1 MSVFL
6 KIKDTFNK
14 ALKKGVECDS
24 VFLTDEDYIEFC
36 SDFKMENISEITI
49 NGIKLSI
56 SKLKDKENS
65 FLTIT
70 QIISSLPQKEEKNKS
85 QKPKTS
91 DKKKVAKNKKV
102 DDKFYLK
109 TK

>member
-14 ALKKGVECDS
+14 ALKKGIECDS
-24 VFLTDEDYIEFC
+24 VFLTDQDYIEFC

-49 NGIKLSI
+49 NGIKISI
-56 SKLKDKENS
+56 SKIKDKENS
-65 FLTIT
+65 FLTISQEIPIVT
-70 QIISSLPQKEEKNKS
+70 QKEEKNKS
-85 QKPKTS
+85 SSKKVS
-91 DKKKVAKNKKV
+91 DEDKNVKKKKIE
-102 DDKFYLK
+102 DKFYLK

>member
-14 ALKKGVECDS
+14 ALKKGIECDS
-24 VFLTDEDYIEFC
+24 IYLTDEDYIEFC

-49 NGIKLSI
+49 NNIKLSI
-56 SKLKDKENS
+56 SKIKDSENS
-65 FLTIT
+65 FLTSSNVQE
-70 QIISSLPQKEEKNKS
+70 QIEAKIVKNKS
-85 QKPKTS
+85 KTKVKKEVE
-91 DKKKVAKNKKV
+91 KKKKLE
-102 DDKFYLK
+102 DKFYLK

>member
-24 VFLTDEDYIEFC
+24 VYLTYEDYVEFC
-36 SDFKMENISEITI
+36 SDFNKENISEITI
-49 NGIKLSI
+49 NNIKLSI
-56 SKLKDKENS
+56 SKVKDKDNS
-65 FLTIT
+65 FLTSRHIELEK
-70 QIISSLPQKEEKNKS
+70 IEVSKKNKN
-85 QKPKTS
+85 TA
-91 DKKKVAKNKKV
+91 KKSVIKSKKLE
-102 DDKFYLK
+102 DKFYLK

>member
-24 VFLTDEDYIEFC
+24 IYLTDEDYVDFC
-36 SDFKMENISEITI
+36 SDFNKENISEITI
-49 NGIKLSI
+49 NNIKLSI
-56 SKLKDKENS
+56 SKVKDKDNS
-65 FLTIT
+65 FLT
-70 QIISSLPQKEEKNKS
+70 SSQADIKKIDTVE
-85 QKPKTS
+85 
-91 DKKKVAKNKKV
+91 KKKKSTNKKNFLNNKKI

-109 TK
+109 IK

>member
-24 VFLTDEDYIEFC
+24 VFLTDEDYVEFC

-56 SKLKDKENS
+56 SKVKDKENS
-65 FLTIT
+65 FLTNS
-70 QIISSLPQKEEKNKS
+70 QIVLPAPQKEEKKKII
-85 QKPKTS
+85 KPKTS
-91 DKKKVAKNKKV
+91 DKKQAVKKKKIE
-102 DDKFYLK
+102 DKFYLK

>member
-24 VFLTDEDYIEFC
+24 VHLTDEDYLDFC

-49 NGIKLSI
+49 NNIK
-56 SKLKDKENS
+56 
-65 FLTIT
+65 LTIT
-70 QIISSLPQKEEKNKS
+70 KIKDRESSFLSTAQPRKIKKNTKSKKEKEKSEEN
-85 QKPKTS
+85 
-91 DKKKVAKNKKV
+91 
-102 DDKFYLK
+102 KFYIK

>member
-24 VFLTDEDYIEFC
+24 VYLTDEDYVEFC
-36 SDFKMENISEITI
+36 SDFNKENISEITI
-49 NGIKLSI
+49 NNIKLSI
-56 SKLKDKENS
+56 SKVKDKDNS
-65 FLTIT
+65 FLTSRHIELEK
-70 QIISSLPQKEEKNKS
+70 IEVSKKNKN
-85 QKPKTS
+85 TA
-91 DKKKVAKNKKV
+91 KKSVIKSKKLE
-102 DDKFYLK
+102 DKFYLK

>member
-24 VFLTDEDYIEFC
+24 VYLTDEDYVEFC
-36 SDFKMENISEITI
+36 SDFNKENISEITI
-49 NGIKLSI
+49 NNIKLSI
-56 SKLKDKENS
+56 SKVKDKDNS
-65 FLTIT
+65 FLTSS
-70 QIISSLPQKEEKNKS
+70 QIALEQKETA
-85 QKPKTS
+85 Q
-91 DKKKVAKNKKV
+91 KKKRAAKKSVVKIKKV
-102 DDKFYLK
+102 EDKFYLK

>member
-24 VFLTDEDYIEFC
+24 VYLTDEDYVEFC
-36 SDFKMENISEITI
+36 SDFNKENISEITI
-49 NGIKLSI
+49 NNIKLSI
-56 SKLKDKENS
+56 SKVKDKDNS
-65 FLTIT
+65 FLTSSQIALEQAEAT
-70 QIISSLPQKEEKNKS
+70 Q
-85 QKPKTS
+85 
-91 DKKKVAKNKKV
+91 KKKKEAKKSVVKIKKV
-102 DDKFYLK
+102 EDKFYLK

>member
-14 ALKKGVECDS
+14 ALKKGIECDS
-24 VFLTDEDYIEFC
+24 IYLTDEDYIEFC

-49 NGIKLSI
+49 NNIKLSI
-56 SKLKDKENS
+56 SKIKDSENS
-65 FLTIT
+65 FLTSSNVQE
-70 QIISSLPQKEEKNKS
+70 QIEAKIVKNKS
-85 QKPKTS
+85 KTKVKKAVE
-91 DKKKVAKNKKV
+91 KKKKLE
-102 DDKFYLK
+102 DKFYLK